1 MVSARDFFMVAGRT
15 LLSCVL
21 PGRLGVVFEKVEVGF
36 HDLAEEGMAGIEV
49 EGVDAA
55 DGEYQR

>member
-1 MVSARDFFMVAGRT
+1 M
-15 LLSCVL
+15 LSCML

>member
-1 MVSARDFFMVAGRT
+1 M
-15 LLSCVL
+15 
-21 PGRLGVVFEKVEVGF
+21 VFEKAEVGF

-49 EGVDAA
+49 EGVNAA

>member
-1 MVSARDFFMVAGRT
+1 MVAGRT
-15 LLSCVL
+15 LFSCML
-21 PGRLGVVFEKVEVGF
+21 PGRLGVVFEEVEIGF

>member
-1 MVSARDFFMVAGRT
+1 MVSARNFFMVAGRT
-15 LLSCVL
+15 LFSCML
-21 PGRLGVVFEKVEVGF
+21 LGRLGVVFEEVEIGF